1 MARKDPQFLVRVPQD
16 VRDWLKQR
24 SAKTQVSM
32 NAEIVKSIRARMT
45 SLDRKSRRARPVGSA
60 GPVQ

>member
-1 MARKDPQFLVRVPQD
+1 MARNDPQFLLRVPQD

-24 SAKTQVSM
+24 SVRTQVSM

-45 SLDRKSRRARPVGSA
+45 SLDRKSRRAEPVSSA
-60 GPVQ
+60 GPLQ